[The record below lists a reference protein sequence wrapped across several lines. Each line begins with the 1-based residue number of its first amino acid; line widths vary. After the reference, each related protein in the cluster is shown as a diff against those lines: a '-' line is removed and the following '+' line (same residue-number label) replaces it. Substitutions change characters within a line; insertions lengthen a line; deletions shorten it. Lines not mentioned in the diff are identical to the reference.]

1 MSPVHDQKSW
11 KRKSLFGE
19 GGGGL
24 HPSGAQRSAR
34 GDIGVETPLRGPGLA
49 RPSATQRE
57 HQ

>member
-1 MSPVHDQKSW
+1 MTKILEKKKSVW
-11 KRKSLFGE
+11 R